1 MTKRIMTMFL
11 LLAVVAG
18 FYAMTA
24 NAKGQ
29 GGVKLN
35 PTQTAQASQTAT
47 EAAQTCTVTT
57 GIHNGTVNLRECKG
71 AACGAVLDILTEGA
85 SLNIVTAG
93 EWMNVT
99 TQSGVTGWLNKK
111 YCKGK

>member
-1 MTKRIMTMFL
+1 MKKRIFIMFL
-11 LLAVVAG
+11 LLAVMAG

-24 NAKGQ
+24 TAKGE
-29 GGVKLN
+29 GAN

-47 EAAQTCTVTT
+47 EAAQTCTLTT
-57 GIHNGTVNLRECKG
+57 GIHNGTVNLRACPG

-85 SLNIVTAG
+85 SLTILTAG
-93 EWMNVT
+93 EYVNVT
-99 TQSGVTGWLNKK
+99 TESGVTGWLNKK